1 MAWVLGTRGT
11 ATFRRLYNKVKHL
24 KDCKFYTDN
33 WDAFAKVLPKDR
45 HIIGK
50 AHTIAIEQDNSNTR
64 HHLARFTRRTKV
76 VTQKSDMVDVSLKLW
91 HAMTDTTKFAV
102 VQATALTIFM

>member
-1 MAWVLGTRGT
+1 MLGNRDT
-11 ATFRRLYNKVKHL
+11 ATFRRLYDKVKHL

-33 WDAFAKVLPKDR
+33 WEAFVKVLPKYR

-64 HHLARFTRRTKV
+64 YHLARFTRRTKV
-76 VTQKSDMVDVSLKLW
+76 VTQKSDMVNVSLKLW
-91 HAMTDTTKFAV
+91 LAMTHS
-102 VQATALTIFM
+102 ATFSVLLEIALDIFK